1 MAIISHDKL
10 APALSKEEMESKK
23 LEFVKI
29 HETYYIVWSAWRSG
43 MIYDDKLYGVHA
55 FNNPDFIIIVWMEMS
70 WTIGW
75 IYRP

>member
-29 HETYYIVWSAWRSG
+29 HETYYIV
-43 MIYDDKLYGVHA
+43 
-55 FNNPDFIIIVWMEMS
+55 
-70 WTIGW
+70 
-75 IYRP
+75 